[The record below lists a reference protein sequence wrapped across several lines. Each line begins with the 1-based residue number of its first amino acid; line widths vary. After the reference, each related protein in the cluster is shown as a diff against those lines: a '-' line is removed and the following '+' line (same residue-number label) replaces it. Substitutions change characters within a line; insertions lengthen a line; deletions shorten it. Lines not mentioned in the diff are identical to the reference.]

1 MNAADWKVIDD
12 RQLRGWEFFDEHGRW
27 FGRDQAVDVDDAA
40 DMARRWLE
48 ADAIYQM
55 RDPYE
60 ARVLVVCPTTAERA
74 VCRFEVRP

>member
-1 MNAADWKVIDD
+1 MSAADWKVIDD
-12 RQLRGWEFFDEHGRW
+12 RRLRGWEFYDEHGRW
-27 FGRDQAVDVDDAA
+27 FGRDEAVDADDAA

-48 ADAIYQM
+48 ADAIYTM

-60 ARVLVVCPTTAERA
+60 ARVLVICPTTAERA